1 LIHEWQMNFSYA
13 PRVLVEAGKS
23 QTNTPNKWL

>member
-1 LIHEWQMNFSYA
+1 MNFSYA

-23 QTNTPNKWL
+23 QTNTLNKLL